1 MVMQRE
7 QLVRLMGQ
15 RRRRTRL
22 LLACAGVAVACGFV
36 AIAAG
41 PRMLIGGTAQ
51 AVSATAVAVGQAP
64 AGGAG
69 QATGLLA
76 LSDQLRL
83 DPRETQANLIRWSG
97 MSEAERRSLV
107 ARYWRLASLDSAD
120 RDKIFEQ
127 YSAFRALPE
136 SRQDALR
143 TQARKLRQFMQS
155 LSPQDQAMLESM
167 NERDRAERLL
177 ELWQARHKTW

>member
-1 MVMQRE
+1 MPMQRE
-7 QLVRLMGQ
+7 KLVRLLAQ

-22 LLACAGVAVACGFV
+22 LLACLTMAVACGFV
-36 AIAAG
+36 AIAVG
-41 PRMLIGGTAQ
+41 PRMLIGGTSHGA
-51 AVSATAVAVGQAP
+51 ALAPVAAGQAP
-64 AGGAG
+64 AGAEDQAAG
-69 QATGLLA
+69 LPAI
-76 LSDQLRL
+76 SDRLRL
-83 DPRETQANLIRWSG
+83 DPRETLANTIRWSS
-97 MSEAERRSLV
+97 MSEAQRRALV
-107 ARYWRLASLDSAD
+107 VRYWQLVSLDAAD
-120 RDKIFEQ
+120 RDRIIEK
-127 YSAFRALPE
+127 YMTFRQLPE